1 MEKSTRGTM
10 VQDSEAYQGL
20 LDASAL
26 AGAEEGVRQGME
38 DSRRKRTRPAR
49 QFFDEFEERHGLR
62 R

>member
-1 MEKSTRGTM
+1 M

-20 LDASAL
+20 LDAAAL